1 LEQGNNQNQSEFK
14 KLLER
19 EESQNAESK
28 KQLDKFK
35 LELESVKS
43 KQTQQLE
50 EHAKKNLQLEES
62 IRNEKAA
69 KDQATER
76 CQAIQNALDSAN
88 KKESE
93 LNE

>member
-1 LEQGNNQNQSEFK
+1 
-14 KLLER
+14 
-19 EESQNAESK
+19 
-28 KQLDKFK
+28 
-35 LELESVKS
+35 
-43 KQTQQLE
+43 LE